1 MGLKVY
7 DFISGNLSFKK
18 SRIVNRNSAIELV
31 PNVAKEKLKGGV
43 VYFDG
48 QFDDSRLGIDIALTC
63 ESHNAILLNYMS
75 VESLIKK
82 NRKIKGVVVNDS
94 VNNNTFSVL
103 GENVINAT
111 GVFSKSIM
119 NMDSIK
125 LESVIRPSQ
134 GVHLVIDKSFLK
146 GSFGILV
153 PKTSD
158 GRVLFAIPWLDHVII
173 GTTDSIVDKPSF
185 NPLATQNE
193 INFILENIKNYLEV
207 YPNKNDIKS
216 VFVGLRPLVA
226 SNSNSKSK
234 DLSRKHKILV
244 SDSGLVSVIGGKW
257 TTYRKMAEKVID
269 LTLKNTDLP
278 FVKCNTSN
286 LKIKNGLSNID
297 FSKESL
303 SDDFFLS
310 KELII
315 HYVENEM
322 ALNLDDIMSR
332 RSRCLFLNIKESIRI
347 APKVIQIMSKELFKD
362 EVWVKDQLQSF
373 YKLTNINKI

>member
-1 MGLKVY
+1 
-7 DFISGNLSFKK
+7 
-18 SRIVNRNSAIELV
+18 
-31 PNVAKEKLKGGV
+31 
-43 VYFDG
+43 
-48 QFDDSRLGIDIALTC
+48 
-63 ESHNAILLNYMS
+63 
-75 VESLIKK
+75 
-82 NRKIKGVVVNDS
+82 
-94 VNNNTFSVL
+94 
-103 GENVINAT
+103 
-111 GVFSKSIM
+111 
-119 NMDSIK
+119 MDSIK
-125 LESVIRPSQ
+125 SESVIRPSQ

-158 GRVLFAIPWLDHVII
+158 GRVLFAVPWLDHVII

-286 LKIKNGLSNID
+286 LKIKNGLINID

-347 APKVIQIMSKELFKD
+347 APKVVQIMSKELFKD

-373 YKLTNINKI
+373 YNLTNINKI